1 MRDQTTDDDRAQPA
15 EPRPPRLPRP
25 LARAWDSLLRM
36 RRRMYG
42 TRAGRLTVR
51 ISIAVVG
58 ALIVGLGLLMVP
70 LPGPGWLV
78 VLAGLGIWS
87 LEFRWARSLLALTRR
102 GLSWWSRT
110 MRSGPWLARIAL
122 GAVLATAILGAAW
135 LSLRYTFDV
144 DVTELLRADV
154 KSS

>member
-1 MRDQTTDDDRAQPA
+1 
-15 EPRPPRLPRP
+15 
-25 LARAWDSLLRM
+25 M